1 MKLPSVMLAAALMLA
16 SAVCQARGP
25 ATSSFAPRGPEP
37 HATLSHKNGVK
48 RSAHKVSQTAKP
60 AAVKHV
66 VKHTGTHPAATH

>member
-1 MKLPSVMLAAALMLA
+1 MKLSTGIMLAAGLMFV

-48 RSAHKVSQTAKP
+48 RSPHKTAHTAKP
-60 AAVKHV
+60 TAVKHAG
-66 VKHTGTHPAATH
+66 HSASTH